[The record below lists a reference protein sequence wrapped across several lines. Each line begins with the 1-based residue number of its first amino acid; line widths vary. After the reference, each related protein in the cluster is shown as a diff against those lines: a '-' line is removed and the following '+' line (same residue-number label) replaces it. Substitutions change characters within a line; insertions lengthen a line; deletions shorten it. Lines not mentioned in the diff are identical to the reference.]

1 MPPHTAAA
9 ASSAA
14 LPHAATL
21 AADSTAANV
30 SAHAA
35 ILVSAGIALL
45 GFAFGLVVLGGT
57 ARRSCRT
64 SRRGRGRRSRSARA

>member
-1 MPPHTAAA
+1 MPGHTTAAA
-9 ASSAA
+9 STAA

-35 ILVSAGIALL
+35 ILVSAGVALL
-45 GFAFGLVVLGGT
+45 GFVFGLLVL
-57 ARRSCRT
+57 R
-64 SRRGRGRRSRSARA
+64 